1 MDFIHELYQIKTLIL
16 TEVAPHFLYLGRG
29 VGSIMCAIMVAVIS
43 CSIFLQ
49 DGIDWGLVA
58 RPLCVM
64 FIISVFPQLIVTP
77 LDAISQ
83 GLNGWMDTAC
93 EQTIEQREQLS
104 EQLKR
109 KIEQE
114 EIIEYSIEDTDIA
127 EMDGLYES
135 TEESRT
141 ELPNRF
147 QRWIMDA
154 MVYLVEIFSYV
165 AQMFVSF
172 LSVIYM
178 IILSITGPLTFAL
191 AIVPM
196 FRSGIGSWF
205 ARYIQIMLWMPI
217 SHIIVIIMNLFHIV
231 ILRSALENSV
241 AVTWP
246 TTIMVCL
253 SLVMTIALFKIP
265 TLCEWI
271 VESTGGTAFN
281 AAVNKAGSKVVS
293 AGMTVVNKVVSK

>member
-1 MDFIHELYQIKTLIL
+1 MDFINELYQIKALIL
-16 TEVAPHFLYLGRG
+16 TEIAPHFLYLGRG
-29 VGSIMCAIMVAVIS
+29 VGSIMSAIMVGVIS

-49 DGIDWGLVA
+49 EGIDWGLVA
-58 RPLCVM
+58 RPICVM

-83 GLNGWMDTAC
+83 GLNSWMDNAC
-93 EQTIEQREQLS
+93 EQTSVQREQLS
-104 EQLKR
+104 EQLKK
-109 KIEQE
+109 KIEQG
-114 EIIEYSIEDTDIA
+114 EILEYSIENTDIA

-147 QRWIMDA
+147 QKWIMDA

-191 AIVPM
+191 AMVPM
-196 FRSGIGSWF
+196 FRSSIGSWF

-217 SHIIVIIMNLFHIV
+217 SHIIVIIMNLFYIV
-231 ILRSALENSV
+231 ILKSCIENSV
-241 AVTWP
+241 TVTWP

-271 VESTGGTAFN
+271 IESTGGSAFN
-281 AAVNKAGSKVVS
+281 AAVNKAGAKVIS